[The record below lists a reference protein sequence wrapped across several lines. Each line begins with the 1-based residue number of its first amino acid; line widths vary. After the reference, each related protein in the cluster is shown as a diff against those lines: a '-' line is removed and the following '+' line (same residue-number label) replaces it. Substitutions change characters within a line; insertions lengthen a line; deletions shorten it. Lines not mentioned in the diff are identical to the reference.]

1 VVVGTRRSTQEG
13 PDRPHPYDR
22 DLLDALGATDATVVV
37 KRDDTAI
44 TRYVARRLANAVD
57 RGRLQA
63 DHATIQA
70 AAAAIGRASRQ
81 FLFARLAVHEIL
93 ARPELLT
100 GPGLAYLVAS
110 DHRRLFATAV
120 ARLSTDQPVHRP
132 LLQALAYSRG
142 RGLPM
147 RDGIWSAVASALFS
161 GDEITDT
168 DASGLLDAAAR
179 LPACAP
185 HLRRALHHRSRCHR

>member
-1 VVVGTRRSTQEG
+1 
-13 PDRPHPYDR
+13 
-22 DLLDALGATDATVVV
+22 
-37 KRDDTAI
+37 
-44 TRYVARRLANAVD
+44 VD

-70 AAAAIGRASRQ
+70 AAAAIGRAGRQ

-100 GPGLAYLVAS
+100 DVGLADLITGDYQQLLAAAV
-110 DHRRLFATAV
+110 RRLKVDRAV
-120 ARLSTDQPVHRP
+120 NGR

-147 RDGIWSAVASALFS
+147 CDGIWSAVASQRNGGS
-161 GDEITDT
+161 PVG
-168 DASGLLDAAAR
+168 
-179 LPACAP
+179 
-185 HLRRALHHRSRCHR
+185 LRRRRAWRSALGQW